1 MNTRTMKRPAAL
13 LTALCL
19 LIALLPSAAVEAET
33 MQEQPSLST
42 SSTLTETSNIIPTL
56 ETVAQDCKILN
67 YVDEAVFRQNNHLS
81 RLESEES
88 LDNYVFLNQDGSKT
102 VYYMGEAV
110 KYRDSTGTIREKDI
124 TLTLRNGNYT
134 TTQNN
139 VLLSIPTNLSNSIR
153 LNYEGYQVSLQPQG
167 GSMLTLPRL
176 VDNTVSYTNYFGTG
190 MTLNYTPTLSGLKEE
205 IVLSSYTGVNSFSF
219 LLNTGGLT
227 LYQSK
232 DGYYL
237 AENAAEPKIRLGDII
252 IFDAIGKPDEGT
264 LTVSTVTPGQQYRLT
279 VSADPEFLT
288 DPETVYPVTIDPTL
302 TVSDNTYGAGAIADA
317 PIFQG
322 LPNGNFGNFPFNR
335 VGNAGGN
342 YGVGRTV
349 VRLTG
354 LINDAAYRETSS
366 NQVSSV
372 VFYIREG
379 SGKSGTVVNLHPLT
393 SNSTWSETGVTW
405 NTANTY
411 DSTPAATVTLTGNRF
426 AAFDIT
432 GLAQNWK
439 QNVYNANCG
448 FVLISTTETTGN
460 NALCSSEYTTTDWR
474 PYVVATY
481 QYSSETLSVGEGSTR
496 ALTPPDISSTITW
509 ASSNT
514 AIATVNSSG
523 VVTGVKAGYAEI
535 TASVNG
541 SVEKTYKLYV
551 TLADGVYY
559 LQNALSGYFLTAQNG
574 EIGNG
579 TPLLA
584 STKYATTT
592 DTVTRLRQMFK
603 IKHLGSGRYSVRP
616 MHKLNMGLDVT
627 SDDLDIWN
635 INTTDTLTGVPSYG
649 QWTIQWDTNGYVF
662 TNQSYGLTM
671 QSTSTTLNARVVTGT
686 STSSAGSRWVLTK
699 MTEPL
704 VGIYLYDTLN
714 KQVVTTPTKYV
725 APGETR
731 TLSSMSL
738 ACIAYSPW
746 TIDQSVTWSS
756 YYQASVASDGTVT
769 GLFATGG
776 NTIYVTARK
785 IMNGYDRSVSFKVIV
800 TEISQGTHFIR
811 SKSSGKYVDIQN
823 QDMQDGTVIH
833 QWDFLGRGSQRWIFT
848 HLGDGTYSIKSA
860 NSTDNLYLGVSN
872 NSTTNNA
879 AVVLRVGAV
888 ENGMKWKV
896 FRTSSGFFKIR
907 ALTGEGNDYDRV
919 LALEIGNAIGQANSN
934 GDVLQQR
941 DYVDDAN
948 YKDEWYI
955 QPLSLT
961 LSTPLIAQ
969 TTNMWCWAA
978 SAQMLVRTFWPTAA
992 NNGDSTTTIAE
1003 QQSAVYHV
1011 LGPAGGD
1018 ATEYD
1023 WLDDPLKL
1031 KSSGGLFTDVGNA
1044 AAYLTSA
1051 TEGENTYTASISP
1064 YDEENIIHFLV
1075 NGSPVVRLYGWV
1087 KYDASLSLTL
1097 DDLPE
1102 ILEGLNK
1109 DTVGGHV
1116 TVISGVQ
1123 WDESQSCYLFTVHDP
1138 EFGGSRV
1145 MLPYSSLMFNIY
1157 TEQNVNKAK
1166 FWFPTV
1172 VVKQPYCTETFLEDS
1187 ASFDYTS

>member
-19 LIALLPSAAVEAET
+19 LITLLPSAAVEAET

-139 VLLSIPTNLSNSIR
+139 VLLSIPTNLSNGIR

-205 IVLSSYTGVNSFSF
+205 IILSSYTGANSFSF

-354 LINDAAYRETSS
+354 LINDAAYRETYS

-405 NTANTY
+405 NNVGAY
-411 DSTPAATVTLTGNRF
+411 AASAATVTLTGNRF

-432 GLAQNWK
+432 DLARNWK
-439 QNVYNANCG
+439 QHVYNANCG

-523 VVTGVKAGYAEI
+523 VVTGVRAGSADI
-535 TASVNG
+535 TASAGGAVH
-541 SVEKTYKLYV
+541 KTYRIEVTIPNGIYQIKNTINGLYMSV
-551 TLADGVYY
+551 MDAGITDGTQLIQQGLYNTDPLQLGQLWRITQVLPGYY
-559 LQNALSGYFLTAQNG
+559 NIRPLHMQGMGMTYYIGDLGIQHIGDVDSFSQQVMW
-574 EIGNG
+574 EIFYE
-579 TPLLA
+579 
-584 STKYATTT
+584 S
-592 DTVTRLRQMFK
+592 
-603 IKHLGSGRYSVRP
+603 S
-616 MHKLNMGLDVT
+616 
-627 SDDLDIWN
+627 
-635 INTTDTLTGVPSYG
+635 
-649 QWTIQWDTNGYVF
+649 GYVF
-662 TNQSYGLTM
+662 RNVESGTTILPIANSNAPGTALKLDDYSSTNTYFRWTP
-671 QSTSTTLNARVVTGT
+671 TLI
-686 STSSAGSRWVLTK
+686 GSVNSDL
-699 MTEPL
+699 L
-704 VGIYLYDTLN
+704 LYDTATGGLTSN
-714 KQVVTTPTKYV
+714 AVRYV
-725 APGETR
+725 APGET
-731 TLSSMSL
+731 LSLSQLQL
-738 ACIAYSPW
+738 AISFSSAV
-746 TIDQSVTWSS
+746 TMDQSVTW
-756 YYQASVASDGTVT
+756 AASDPSAVTVNAATGTVK
-769 GLFATGG
+769 GLTPC
-776 NTIYVTARK
+776 TTTTVTATK
-785 IMNGYDRSVSFKVIV
+785 IVNGITYTESYTLHV
-800 TEISQGTHFIR
+800 TAVPEGEHFIR
-811 SKSSGKYVDIQN
+811 SKSSGKYVDIKDQI
-823 QDMQDGTVIH
+823 MAAGTVIH
-833 QWDFLGRGSQRWIFT
+833 QWDFHGGDTQRWVFT
-848 HLGDGTYSIKSA
+848 HLDDGTYTIHSA
-860 NSTDNLYLGVSN
+860 NSIDTYYLGVSGD
-872 NSTTNNA
+872 STANDHP
-879 AVVLRVGAV
+879 VVLRTGPLTH
-888 ENGMKWKV
+888 GMKWKISI
-896 FRTSSGFFKIR
+896 TDSGAYKLTP
-907 ALTGEGNDYDRV
+907 LTGEANDRV
-919 LALEIGNAIGQANSN
+919 LALDVGVLGIATAN
-934 GDVLQQR
+934 GDALQQR
-941 DYVDDAN
+941 DYVNDTN
-948 YKDEWYI
+948 YKDEWIIYQYNPLNLGVFFDI
-955 QPLSLT
+955 AYRNLHGGTDAAAVSVIEQEMVILQEYLRNNFNVEVLFSTPTAYVTYANELCTTDPLGVCNHGTCANSIMWGPLSSTHHTNLSNIICRFPAPISPISVNILYIGHETCTMDDTHSVHQVLGVTYPFQRIIGLNTLGTLEQNALT
-961 LSTPLIAQ
+961 LLHEVGHIFSAPDHSGMGSKSTDEMNAIYGQ
-969 TTNMWCWAA
+969 TVFSTTCIYGEDRFTTNVLTNLTICEGCK
-978 SAQMLVRTFWPTAA
+978 QHILKNTNTF
-992 NNGDSTTTIAE
+992 
-1003 QQSAVYHV
+1003 Y
-1011 LGPAGGD
+1011 
-1018 ATEYD
+1018 
-1023 WLDDPLKL
+1023 
-1031 KSSGGLFTDVGNA
+1031 
-1044 AAYLTSA
+1044 
-1051 TEGENTYTASISP
+1051 
-1064 YDEENIIHFLV
+1064 
-1075 NGSPVVRLYGWV
+1075 
-1087 KYDASLSLTL
+1087 
-1097 DDLPE
+1097 
-1102 ILEGLNK
+1102 
-1109 DTVGGHV
+1109 
-1116 TVISGVQ
+1116 
-1123 WDESQSCYLFTVHDP
+1123 
-1138 EFGGSRV
+1138 
-1145 MLPYSSLMFNIY
+1145 
-1157 TEQNVNKAK
+1157 
-1166 FWFPTV
+1166 
-1172 VVKQPYCTETFLEDS
+1172 ETN
-1187 ASFDYTS
+1187 